1 MPIKF
6 SLPSATVYVTLA
18 YIRHLWLVNHPFTC
32 RMTLHISATSSECT
46 ASASRR
52 LGAVRPPP
60 STLQKTTVTGGIHR
74 PAGKRSARPSG
85 ENEEP
90 ALTNSGRARRDM
102 SVICPVSLEVGVGC
116 HSVPTDIRVA
126 ALRKQHSPTATHL
139 GRQSREHGAVASRAR
154 APIGCQRCGPERAG
168 KERSPDG
175 QGQGAEARKYISM
188 QSIGIGTAAHTHT
201 HTHTHTHLV
210 ELQQLRPRQQ

>member
-60 STLQKTTVTGGIHR
+60 STLQKTMVTGGIHR

-90 ALTNSGRARRDM
+90 AMHARTAAEPD
-102 SVICPVSLEVGVGC
+102 VICL
-116 HSVPTDIRVA
+116 
-126 ALRKQHSPTATHL
+126 
-139 GRQSREHGAVASRAR
+139 
-154 APIGCQRCGPERAG
+154 
-168 KERSPDG
+168 
-175 QGQGAEARKYISM
+175 
-188 QSIGIGTAAHTHT
+188 
-201 HTHTHTHLV
+201 
-210 ELQQLRPRQQ
+210 